1 MGKFERGLC
10 YTLPV
15 KMLSTL
21 QLISSVRKY
30 AQNCFIKRF
39 KSASF
44 FFKEQSKSMQSL
56 FLHGLDEVLTDNN
69 DPLIREKR
77 VLAVSPPNFFKCPGP
92 NLL

>member
-1 MGKFERGLC
+1 
-10 YTLPV
+10 
-15 KMLSTL
+15 
-21 QLISSVRKY
+21 
-30 AQNCFIKRF
+30 
-39 KSASF
+39 
-44 FFKEQSKSMQSL
+44 MQSL